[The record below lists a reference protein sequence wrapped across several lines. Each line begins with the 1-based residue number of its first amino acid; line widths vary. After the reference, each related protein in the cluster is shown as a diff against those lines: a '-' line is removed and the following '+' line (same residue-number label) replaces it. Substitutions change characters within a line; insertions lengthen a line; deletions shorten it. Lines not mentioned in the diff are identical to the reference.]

1 MKKLLSL
8 LIALVLVSVMIPAMT
23 ASATYDM
30 TYTAPKGTPTVDG
43 EIDELWS
50 KAEWTLVDKPH
61 DGTNSSDSQV
71 RIKMMWDE
79 DHIYFLAEVYDTSL
93 NNAEDMV
100 EIYLDLNND
109 KASTYGNDD
118 SHTRFKVAGGVDS
131 QGKNA
136 QTNALTAAKDLGNN
150 TYIVEGA
157 LSWGDK
163 VPAAGDAIG
172 LEFMYNDGNSLSA
185 FIEAYRWNANTSAG
199 DPAPYQST
207 AAFGVMYLEGEPEAP
222 ETPETPDTPANP
234 ETSDNL
240 AITVGVLA
248 LAAAGVVIAS
258 KKRR

>member
-23 ASATYDM
+23 ASAAYDM

-61 DGTNSSDSQV
+61 DGTNSSDSQL

-93 NNAEDMV
+93 NNSEDIV

-109 KASTYGNDD
+109 KSSTYGDDD
-118 SHTRFKVAGGVDS
+118 SHTRFKVAGGVAS
-131 QGKNA
+131 NGANA
-136 QTNALTAAKDLGNN
+136 QLNALSAVKDLGDD
-150 TYIVEGA
+150 TYIIEGA
-157 LSWGDK
+157 LNWGDK
-163 VPAAGDAIG
+163 VPAAGDDIG
-172 LEFMYNDGNSLSA
+172 LEFMYNDGTAQNA
-185 FIEAYRWNANTSAG
+185 FVEAYRWNANTSAG

-207 AAFGVMYLEGEPEAP
+207 EAFGVMYLEDEPK
-222 ETPETPDTPANP
+222 TPETPDTPANP